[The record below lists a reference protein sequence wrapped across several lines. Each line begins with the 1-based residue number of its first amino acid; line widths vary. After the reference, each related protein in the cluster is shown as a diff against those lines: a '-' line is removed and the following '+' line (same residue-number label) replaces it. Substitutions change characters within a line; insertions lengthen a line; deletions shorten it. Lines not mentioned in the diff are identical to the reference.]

1 VISTTTTHITFQN
14 QQFSGYGSCGDAAM
28 VEPTSK
34 IQELEERVRQLEEE
48 NTRLRAQIKQEK
60 KSKESSTVPSDGTG
74 ISATSSYNSKNDSI
88 QSYVGT
94 LNHSQIERY
103 SRQLLLHGGFGVKGQ
118 LALQNAK
125 VLIVGAGGIGS
136 TVILYLA
143 ACGVGQLSIVDF
155 DQVEISNLHR
165 QVIHKA
171 SHVGK
176 NKAESARCAVY
187 QLNPTITCSTVEEPL
202 TESNALTLVS
212 AHDCIVDASDNPQT
226 RYLVNDACVLSDK
239 PLVSGSAMGME
250 GQLTVYNYQ
259 GSPCYRC
266 LYPKPN
272 ATEGSKSCADNGV
285 LGPVPGLIGI
295 LQAVET
301 IKILTNVG

>member
-1 VISTTTTHITFQN
+1 MI
-14 QQFSGYGSCGDAAM
+14 
-28 VEPTSK
+28 EPTK
-34 IQELEERVRQLEEE
+34 IQMQGLEERIRQLEEE
-48 NTRLRAQIKQEK
+48 NAKLQAQLENQTTNK
-60 KSKESSTVPSDGTG
+60 KPVNGNGISTAAASSLSSSTVIFLSDD
-74 ISATSSYNSKNDSI
+74 SKNDPI
-88 QSYVGT
+88 QSYEGT
-94 LNHSQIERY
+94 LCPSQIERY
-103 SRQLLLHGGFGVKGQ
+103 SRQLLVHGGFGVQGQ
-118 LALQNAK
+118 LSLQNSK

-165 QVIHKA
+165 QVIHTTN
-171 SHVGK
+171 HVGK

-187 QLNPTITCSTVEEPL
+187 QLNPTINCATVEEPL

-226 RYLVNDACVLSDK
+226 RYLINDACVLSGK

-259 GSPCYRC
+259 GGPCYRC

-272 ATEGSKSCADNGV
+272 ATEGAKSCADNGV

-295 LQAVET
+295 LQAIET
-301 IKILTNVG
+301 IKILTRVG